1 MWQSLGRQK
10 GPVMHM
16 MSPSP
21 GEQGFSLI
29 ELMITITLAA
39 ILMAVAIPSFSSWI
53 QNTKIRSTAEA
64 LQNGIRLAK
73 TEAVRRSRL
82 VDFRL
87 TAVKPA
93 KDAPSSKSGTNW
105 YVQQN
110 AALLASDSTEAN
122 YNLFVQGSSLS
133 GANVNVTVA
142 GSAGTVTF
150 NSLGRVVP
158 VPGNS
163 PPYTFDINAA
173 GAGYRNLR
181 VIVTASGQIRM
192 CDPQITLSSTTP
204 TGC

>member
-1 MWQSLGRQK
+1 MR
-10 GPVMHM
+10 VMQA
-16 MSPSP
+16 SP
-21 GEQGFSLI
+21 EERGFSLV
-29 ELMITITLAA
+29 ELMITIALAA

-53 QNTKIRSTAEA
+53 RNTKIRSTAEA

-87 TAVKPA
+87 TAVKPE
-93 KDAPSSKSGTNW
+93 KDAARSRSGTNW

-110 AALLASDSTEAN
+110 AALLASDSSDAD

-133 GANVNVTVA
+133 GANANVTVA
-142 GSAGTVTF
+142 GSVDTVTF
-150 NSLGRVVP
+150 DSLGRVVSIS
-158 VPGNS
+158 GNS
-163 PPYTFDINAA
+163 PPYTFDINTAD
-173 GAGYRNLR
+173 AGYRKLR
-181 VIVTASGQIRM
+181 VVVTASGQIRM

>member
-1 MWQSLGRQK
+1 MHLTPRSQSR
-10 GPVMHM
+10 
-16 MSPSP
+16 
-21 GEQGFSLI
+21 GFSLV
-29 ELMITITLAA
+29 ELMITISLAA
-39 ILMAVAIPSFSSWI
+39 ILMVVAIPSFSSWI

-87 TAVKPA
+87 TAVAPA
-93 KDAPSSKSGTNW
+93 KDAARSKSGTNW

-110 AALLASDSTEAN
+110 AVLLASDSTDAD

-133 GANVNVTVA
+133 GANANVTVA
-142 GSAGTVTF
+142 GSADTVTF

-158 VPGNS
+158 ISGNN
-163 PPYTFDINAA
+163 PPYTFDINTAD
-173 GAGYRNLR
+173 AGYRKLR
-181 VIVTASGQIRM
+181 VVVTASGQIRM